1 MARTA
6 EKVRELI
13 LEDEEMEDVLEY
25 VLEAGGDGSTELAW
39 GDVRDELTSGQW
51 GRLIETGILE
61 DADEGFVVADPDGV
75 RDGLEGPDI
84 GELETEIP
92 DKDTSWSRR
101 DKLAGI
107 LTLSLIP
114 AYMVPQIRSLVGGAV
129 DVLLGPL
136 LDVLPFYAVILLLA
150 VVTGLYSALLQDAMV
165 DMDVIAA
172 YQQRM
177 QEVQDLQDKAKES
190 GDDAAVQAARE
201 RQMEAMGENT
211 GMFKEQFRP
220 FVYIMLLTI
229 PAFVWM
235 YWIMLTDAGPTL
247 EPMTFALI
255 GEREFQDAVIGPIQ
269 AWIFWYFLCSMGFSN
284 IVRKTLDVQTSPN
297 T

>member
-6 EKVRELI
+6 EQVRDLL

-25 VLEAGGDGSTELAW
+25 VLEVGGDGETELEW
-39 GDVRDELTSGQW
+39 GDVRDEMSSGQW

-61 DADEGFVVADPDGV
+61 DAEEGFVVADPEGV
-75 RDGLEGPDI
+75 REGLTGPDLD
-84 GELETEIP
+84 LETEIP
-92 DKDTSWSRR
+92 DKDTSWSRQ
-101 DKLAGI
+101 DKLAGV
-107 LTLSLIP
+107 LTLTLIP

-136 LDVLPFYAVILLLA
+136 LTVLPFYAVILLLA

-165 DMDVIAA
+165 DMDVIAG
-172 YQQRM
+172 YQERM

-190 GDDAAVQAARE
+190 GDDAAMQAARE

-247 EPMTFALI
+247 APMTFALI
-255 GEREFQDAVIGPIQ
+255 GEREFQQGVIGPIQ
-269 AWIFWYFLCSMGFSN
+269 GWIFWYFLCSMSFSN
-284 IVRKTLDVQTSPN
+284 IVRKTLDVQTSP

>member
-6 EKVRELI
+6 ETVQELI

-25 VLEAGGDGSTELAW
+25 VLEVGGDGSTELEW

-61 DADEGFVVADPDGV
+61 DAEEGFVVADPEGL

-101 DKLAGI
+101 DKLAGV
-107 LTLSLIP
+107 LTLFLIP

-129 DVLLGPL
+129 NVLLGPL

-150 VVTGLYSALLQDAMV
+150 VVTGLYSALLQDAMI

-172 YQQRM
+172 YQKRM

-190 GDDAAVQAARE
+190 GDDEAVQAARE

-235 YWIMLTDAGPTL
+235 YWIMLTDAGPAL
-247 EPMTFALI
+247 EPMTLALI
-255 GEREFQDAVIGPIQ
+255 GEREVQDAVIGPIQ

-284 IVRKTLDVQTSPN
+284 IVRKSLDVQTSPN